1 MAVQIG
7 RRNFIAALGG
17 AAAWPLAA
25 PAEQAGSPVVGF
37 LGAASRI
44 QGHDY
49 WSAFQQGLKEA
60 GYVDGRNVIIESRWA
75 DGQYE
80 RLSDLASDLVR
91 RQVAV
96 LVGAAPPAA
105 LAAKAA
111 ATTAIPVVFVSGDDP
126 IRSGLVERIN
136 RPGGNVTGIS
146 IFSGSQL
153 GAKQL
158 GLLRELIP
166 GATVIA
172 LLVNP
177 ANSVQTEAQIS
188 LVEAAARNLGLRLN
202 VVKASSESD
211 FNSAF
216 AIAIEKQ
223 SGGLIVGA
231 DPFFAARRGPLIAL
245 AARYAIPA
253 IYGFR
258 EYAVAGG
265 LISYSPS
272 LLDGYRQAAT
282 YVARILN
289 GEKPGDLP
297 VMLPTKFELVINLKT
312 AKALG
317 LTVPPTLLSIA
328 DEVIE

>member
-1 MAVQIG
+1 MERLSPDISHCSESLPSRSPIRYALTLVEG
-7 RRNFIAALGG
+7 SRCNFDRLKRREFLTLLGG
-17 AAAWPLAA
+17 AAAAWPLAA
-25 PAEQAGSPVVGF
+25 PAEQAGPPVVGF

-49 WSAFQQGLKEA
+49 WSAFQQGLREA

-75 DGQYE
+75 DGQYD

-105 LAAKAA
+105 LAAKA

-188 LVEAAARNLGLRLN
+188 LVEAAAHNLGLRLN

-216 AIAIEKQ
+216 AIGIEKQ
-223 SGGLIVGA
+223 SDGLIVGA

-258 EYAVAGG
+258 EYAVVGG
-265 LISYSPS
+265 LISYGPS
-272 LLDGYRQAAT
+272 LRDGY
-282 YVARILN
+282 
-289 GEKPGDLP
+289 
-297 VMLPTKFELVINLKT
+297 
-312 AKALG
+312 
-317 LTVPPTLLSIA
+317 
-328 DEVIE
+328 